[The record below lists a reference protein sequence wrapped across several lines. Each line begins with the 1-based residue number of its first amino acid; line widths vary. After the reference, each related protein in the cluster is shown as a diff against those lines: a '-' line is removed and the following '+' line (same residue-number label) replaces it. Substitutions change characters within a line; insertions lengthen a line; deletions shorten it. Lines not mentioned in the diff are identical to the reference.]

1 VTVVEGQ
8 RRFAAPRERVF
19 ELLTA
24 PEVIAAAMPAVRSHE
39 VIDADHWVAKVKP
52 PFLLAPAMA
61 VRFEVLERREPEH
74 AALHA
79 HGPGVD
85 VVSRFDLEEAGG
97 ETLMRWRTEVHLSG
111 ALDKIAGPGVEAV
124 AHRQAERTLDELTRR
139 L

>member
-19 ELLTA
+19 QLLTS

-39 VIDADHWVAKVKP
+39 VIDDDHWVAKVKP
-52 PFLLAPAMA
+52 PFLFAPAMTI
-61 VRFEVLERREPEH
+61 RFEVLERREPGH

-79 HGPGVD
+79 HGAGAD
-85 VVSRFDLEEAGG
+85 VTSRFDLEDDAG
-97 ETLMRWRTEVHLSG
+97 ETLMCWRTELRFSG
-111 ALDKIAGPGVEAV
+111 ALDKVAGPGVEAI
-124 AHRQAERTLDELTRR
+124 AHRQAERTLDEVTRR